1 MVRRA
6 ISEEAA
12 REAHAWYMAESF
24 RTLAQA
30 ATQYGLNRESLR
42 LKAHTLDLPM
52 KARGP
57 EKNGPDRPKCTSYNG
72 ILEAY
77 RAGTSVEKLSIRLGL
92 RADAIVEILRAG
104 GEACARCKVLLREHT
119 PYGIAVL
126 ANGRRVC
133 QECVEEAHYQVVR
146 WDRPPVE
153 IVRDYC
159 EISDVYAW
167 QGER

>member
-6 ISEEAA
+6 ISDDAA
-12 REAHAWYMAESF
+12 REAHAWYMAEPF

-42 LKAHTLDLPM
+42 LKAHKLGLPM

-57 EKNGPDRPKCTSYNG
+57 EKNAMARPKCVVYAG

-77 RAGTSVEKLSIRLGL
+77 RAGTSVEKLSIRREL
-92 RADAIVEILRAG
+92 RADVIVEILRAG
-104 GEACARCKVLLREHT
+104 GEACARCKVLLREHK

-126 ANGRRVC
+126 ADGKRVC
-133 QECVEEAHYQVVR
+133 QECVEEAHYRVLR

-159 EISDVYAW
+159 EISNIYAW

>member
-1 MVRRA
+1 MARRP
-6 ISEEAA
+6 ISDDAA
-12 REAHAWYMAESF
+12 REAHAWYMAEPF

-42 LKAHTLDLPM
+42 LKAHALDLPM

-57 EKNGPDRPKCTSYNG
+57 EKNAKARPKCVVYEG

-77 RAGTSVEKLSIRLGL
+77 RAGTSVE
-92 RADAIVEILRAG
+92 
-104 GEACARCKVLLREHT
+104 
-119 PYGIAVL
+119 
-126 ANGRRVC
+126 
-133 QECVEEAHYQVVR
+133 
-146 WDRPPVE
+146 

-159 EISDVYAW
+159 EISNIYAW

>member
-6 ISEEAA
+6 ISDDAA
-12 REAHAWYMAESF
+12 REAHAWYMAEPF

-42 LKAHTLDLPM
+42 LKAHALGLPM

-57 EKNGPDRPKCTSYNG
+57 EKDALGRPRCIVYDG
-72 ILEAY
+72 VLEAY
-77 RAGTSVEKLSIRLGL
+77 RAGMSVEKLSIRRGL
-92 RADAIVEILRAG
+92 RADAIVEILRAS
-104 GEACARCKVLLREHT
+104 GEACARCKVLLRKHE

-133 QECVEEAHYQVVR
+133 QECVEEAHYRVLR

-159 EISDVYAW
+159 EISNVYAW

>member
-1 MVRRA
+1 MARRV

-12 REAHAWYMAESF
+12 REAHAWYMAEPF

-30 ATQYGLNRESLR
+30 ATQYGMNRESLR
-42 LKAHTLDLPM
+42 LKAHALGLPM

-57 EKNGPDRPKCTSYNG
+57 EKDVVGRPKCIVYDG

-77 RAGTSVEKLSIRLGL
+77 RAGISVEKLSIRRGI

-104 GEACARCKVLLREHT
+104 GEACARCKVLLRKHE

-133 QECVEEAHYQVVR
+133 QECVEEAHLEVLR

-153 IVRDYC
+153 IVWDFC
-159 EISDVYAW
+159 DLSDVYAW

>member
-1 MVRRA
+1 MRKP
-6 ISEEAA
+6 ISDDAV
-12 REAHAWYMAESF
+12 REAYAWYVAEPF

-30 ATQYGLNRESLR
+30 ATQYGVNRESLR
-42 LKAHTLDLPM
+42 LKAHKLGLPM

-57 EKNGPDRPKCTSYNG
+57 EKDAMARPKCVVYGG

-77 RAGTSVEKLSIRLGL
+77 RAGMSVEKLSIRRGL
-92 RADAIVEILRAG
+92 RADAIIEILRAG
-104 GEACARCKVLLREHT
+104 GEACARCKVLLREHK

-126 ANGRRVC
+126 ADGKRVC
-133 QECVEEAHYQVVR
+133 QECVEEAHYRVLR

-159 EISDVYAW
+159 EISNIYAW